1 MADISTEIANFQNAV
16 YGEEVR
22 GSMISLAEKLNDV
35 TEDCEDTVGTM
46 EAGYDAA
53 MEAAATA
60 TASAN
65 DAASRANSAA
75 SSAETAASS
84 ANTAAA
90 NATNKANAADA
101 LNTSVSAAET
111 ARVAAENARVAAERS
126 RASAEANRV
135 TAENARAGAES
146 NRQSAELSRQE
157 AETARNSAELGRVSA
172 EATRAANETARQS
185 AETSRVSAESNR
197 VTEFTAMQRAFDDMS
212 QQVLP
217 PATYST
223 LGGVI
228 IDQESGLEVDNTGL
242 LSFTAGDFLT
252 EAEAAA
258 TYATITT
265 VAGKAD
271 ASHVHS
277 AVDITSGTLAVARGG
292 TGVTTAAAERER
304 LGLGSTTGAL
314 PIANGGTGASTAS
327 AALDA
332 LLESDPLTVAN
343 GGTGSDSLT
352 ANAILAGNGTAA
364 VGEVATASGALYATA
379 SGGAASF
386 GTLPIAQG
394 GTGATTASDA
404 LDGLGALPLAGGTMT
419 GDLQISKS
427 TPSFIAKNTDIDS
440 GGSAPSASVASNAIE
455 VRDSNGV
462 KIGFMPVTHF
472 YNGNIGAG
480 IAASRIVSDNEVV
493 NVIRADVKEDGTKAY
508 AVSDASAFRNAIG
521 ASSGIWPVAQG
532 GSGQNDSG
540 SITTASSCIT
550 INTTNATLVSAAIC
564 YWGKVAMLQ
573 FRWKNK
579 NVLSIPA
586 DGGLT
591 DVEVGTIASGYRPKG
606 PGHGLSNGDEAGN
619 ATYYVSGTSGVI
631 SLTAVEGTG
640 AARTIA
646 ANTEFSAFFCY
657 VMS

>member
-35 TEDCEDTVGTM
+35 TEDCETTVDTM

-65 DAASRANSAA
+65 DAASSANSAA
-75 SSAETAASS
+75 SSAAAAASS

-90 NATNKANAADA
+90 NATSKANAADA
-101 LNTSVSAAET
+101 LNTTVSTAEA
-111 ARVAAENARVAAERS
+111 ARVAAENARVTAERG
-126 RASAEANRV
+126 RATAEAARV
-135 TAENARAGAES
+135 TAETARAGAEA
-146 NRQSAELSRQE
+146 NRQSAELNRQE
-157 AETARNSAELGRVSA
+157 AETARNAAELGRVSA
-172 EATRAANETARQS
+172 EATRVANETARQS
-185 AETSRVSAESNR
+185 AETSRMSAESNR

-228 IDQESGLEVDNTGL
+228 IDQESGLEVDSTGL

-265 VAGKAD
+265 VNGKAD

-277 AVDITSGTLAVARGG
+277 AADITSGTLAVARGG

-364 VGEVATASGALYATA
+364 VGQVATASGALYATA

-404 LDGLGALPLAGGTMT
+404 LDELGALPLTGGTIT
-419 GDLQISKS
+419 GEVNHYGAQVTVDSETIDRNGAI
-427 TPSFIAKNTDIDS
+427 PSSDQWGRPYYLRDKDGEPIGYFGAVQRATS
-440 GGSAPSASVASNAIE
+440 GAIGLGLYAYNDNDGTQVANSL
-455 VRDSNGV
+455 
-462 KIGFMPVTHF
+462 ML
-472 YNGNIGAG
+472 NIL
-480 IAASRIVSDNEVV
+480 R
-493 NVIRADVKEDGTKAY
+493 DGTKSYGIGDPA
-508 AVSDASAFRNAIG
+508 AFLSALG
-521 ASSGIWPVAQG
+521 
-532 GSGQNDSG
+532 
-540 SITTASSCIT
+540 
-550 INTTNATLVSAAIC
+550 
-564 YWGKVAMLQ
+564 
-573 FRWKNK
+573 
-579 NVLSIPA
+579 
-586 DGGLT
+586 
-591 DVEVGTIASGYRPKG
+591 VGTYKSETG
-606 PGHGLSNGDEAGN
+606 SSV
-619 ATYYVSGTSGVI
+619 TVTSSTNTQLTTI
-631 SLTAVEGTG
+631 SLTAGTWLVLVCG
-640 AARTIA
+640 NAASNATGVRRFGLTTATA
-646 ANTEFSAFFCY
+646 ANWSIGRGSGVSVTAGNQAIFTSDPYIVMPTATTTYRCHGWQNSGGSLSMSAILIAFKLK
-657 VMS
+657 

>member
-35 TEDCEDTVGTM
+35 TEDCETTVDTM

-53 MEAAATA
+53 MEAAAAATTAAIDAAADA
-60 TASAN
+60 TASAT
-65 DAASRANSAA
+65 SAN
-75 SSAETAASS
+75 TAASG

-90 NATNKANAADA
+90 NATSKANAADA
-101 LNTSVSAAET
+101 LNTNVAAAET
-111 ARVAAENARVAAERS
+111 ARVAAENARVTAERS
-126 RASAEANRV
+126 RASAEASRV

-157 AETARNSAELGRVSA
+157 AETARNSAELSRVSA

-228 IDQESGLEVDNTGL
+228 IDQESGLEVDSTGL

-252 EAEAAA
+252 EAEAAE

-277 AVDITSGTLAVARGG
+277 AADITSGTLAVARGG

-364 VGEVATASGALYATA
+364 VGEVATASGALYATS

-386 GTLPIAQG
+386 GTLPVAQG
-394 GTGATTASDA
+394 GTGSTTADDA
-404 LDGLGALPLAGGTMT
+404 RAALGASRCWYATCSTAAGTAAKAASCTGFVLETGTMVAVRFSNSNTAASATLNVNST
-419 GDLQISKS
+419 GAKAIYANAS
-427 TPSFIAKNTDIDS
+427 TAAADVTWMAGETVTLVYD
-440 GGSAPSASVASNAIE
+440 GTYWRMTGSVATNSLRESKVDKTTMGVGFAIPSNANHVFQIAFT
-455 VRDSNGV
+455 VKNSNSSL
-462 KIGFMPVTHF
+462 
-472 YNGNIGAG
+472 NGHAMTLTLSSTGLFLW
-480 IAASRIVSDNEVV
+480 DN
-493 NVIRADVKEDGTKAY
+493 
-508 AVSDASAFRNAIG
+508 
-521 ASSGIWPVAQG
+521 
-532 GSGQNDSG
+532 
-540 SITTASSCIT
+540 TASSS
-550 INTTNATLVSAAIC
+550 VWS
-564 YWGKVAMLQ
+564 K
-573 FRWKNK
+573 
-579 NVLSIPA
+579 
-586 DGGLT
+586 
-591 DVEVGTIASGYRPKG
+591 
-606 PGHGLSNGDEAGN
+606 
-619 ATYYVSGTSGVI
+619 
-631 SLTAVEGTG
+631 
-640 AARTIA
+640 
-646 ANTEFSAFFCY
+646 
-657 VMS
+657 